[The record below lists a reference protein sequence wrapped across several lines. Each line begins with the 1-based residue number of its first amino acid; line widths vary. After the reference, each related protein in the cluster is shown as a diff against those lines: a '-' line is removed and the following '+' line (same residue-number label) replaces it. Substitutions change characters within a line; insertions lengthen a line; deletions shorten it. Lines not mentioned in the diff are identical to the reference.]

1 MPKRDEFA
9 HDNNDQDSED
19 DSNDRDSKDD
29 EELMLSGSSSSD
41 DSDGE
46 EDKSDEAMETE
57 KFSPNHSI
65 VHSHSHYPSN
75 SMYLPRQL
83 AAGQYRP
90 DGESDVERDQEVILG
105 IFHACS
111 LSAFCPLLALST
123 VSLAQQRGSRATGH
137 ATAQEDLRTDAAIV
151 KSLADS
157 VLRPTFDPKRILQV
171 PPSTEDRFVQGG
183 MRLAARDFEQ
193 CCVFAHA
200 IAFPEGESALA
211 ETCLVLFTLPP

>member
-19 DSNDRDSKDD
+19 DNNDRDSKDD

-46 EDKSDEAMETE
+46 GDKSDEAMETE

-105 IFHACS
+105 IFHSCS
-111 LSAFCPLLALST
+111 NKCFLSPPHAKY
-123 VSLAQQRGSRATGH
+123 GISRA
-137 ATAQEDLRTDAAIV
+137 ATWKPRDRTCHSSERAQ
-151 KSLADS
+151 
-157 VLRPTFDPKRILQV
+157 
-171 PPSTEDRFVQGG
+171 DR
-183 MRLAARDFEQ
+183 
-193 CCVFAHA
+193 CCN
-200 IAFPEGESALA
+200 
-211 ETCLVLFTLPP
+211 